1 MFSKTMKDMYKNPIG
16 YAKDKLIE
24 LIDETDDNIEITDEE
39 IRYLDNPI
47 FSDTT
52 NAYVIEHN
60 IRYKTG
66 ERKKSVVAE
75 GGKDVREE
83 LMNNG
88 ICSPDICLMA
98 YDIQAV
104 CKDTEQDIVYDRI
117 VVRSEKPLEY
127 WKERFR

>member
-1 MFSKTMKDMYKNPIG
+1 MYKNPIG

>member
-1 MFSKTMKDMYKNPIG
+1 MYKNPIG

-24 LIDETDDNIEITDEE
+24 LIDETDDNVEITDEQF
-39 IRYLDNPI
+39 RHLDNPI
-47 FSDTT
+47 FPDST

-75 GGKDVREE
+75 GGKAAREE

-88 ICSPDICLMA
+88 ICSSDICLMA
-98 YDIQAV
+98 YDIQSV
-104 CKDTEQDIVYDRI
+104 CKDTEQDIVYDRV

>member
-1 MFSKTMKDMYKNPIG
+1 MKDMYKNPIG

-24 LIDETDDNIEITDEE
+24 LIDETDENIEITDEE

-47 FSDTT
+47 FSDKT

-98 YDIQAV
+98 YDIQSV

-127 WKERFR
+127 WKERFP

>member
-1 MFSKTMKDMYKNPIG
+1 MKDMYKNPIG

>member
-1 MFSKTMKDMYKNPIG
+1 MKDMYKNPIG

-24 LIDETDDNIEITDEE
+24 LIDETDENIEITDEE

-127 WKERFR
+127 WKERFP

>member
-1 MFSKTMKDMYKNPIG
+1 MKDMYKNPIG

-24 LIDETDDNIEITDEE
+24 LIDETDENIEITDEE